1 MGVHTVR
8 EAQLHRGKH
17 VLQSRRGY
25 APGGLTKWFA
35 EDWRDVK
42 TGKKC
47 GRSGKKD
54 KGRPYPACRPAKV
67 ASRISKAEAR
77 KKTGPKKVK
86 WSVTASGKKRK
97 A

>member
-1 MGVHTVR
+1 M
-8 EAQLHRGKH
+8 AYQ
-17 VLQSRRGY
+17 
-25 APGGLTKWFA
+25 GGLRKWFK

-54 KGRPYPACRPAKV
+54 KGRPYPACRPKKV
-67 ASRISKAEAR
+67 ASRISKKEAA

-86 WSVTASGKKRK
+86 WSVTAPGKRRK
-97 A
+97 KNG

>member
-1 MGVHTVR
+1 M
-8 EAQLHRGKH
+8 AYQ
-17 VLQSRRGY
+17 
-25 APGGLTKWFA
+25 GGLRKWFK

-54 KGRPYPACRPAKV
+54 KGRPYPACRPKKV
-67 ASRISKAEAR
+67 AGRISKKEAA

-86 WSVTASGKKRK
+86 WSVTAVSYTHLTLPTSDLV
-97 A
+97 